1 VTGVQDWLLH
11 GFFLDE
17 LLVEPLT
24 GKVSGPGASGHLQPK
39 AAEVLQCLA
48 AESGSLLSRE
58 TLLNKVWGEG
68 KGSQEALSHT
78 VSEIRHVLGDHHE
91 DPHFIQTI
99 PTRGYRLLVEPRAA
113 SAEDLNATTTL
124 SDTRKTPFLKVLVRR
139 GVIQAGAAFLLVGWL
154 LIQVVDATAPNIGLP
169 NWTMVFITY
178 VVIVGFPLV
187 LVLAWFFEFAEGKL
201 YLDRGR
207 ESPTV
212 TMGLERNYL
221 TVVAAFAIAAL
232 STGFY
237 QITVGFEVPRG
248 ETDFSAE
255 LDRTPILI
263 EPNSIAVLPLLNID
277 GSAESQIF
285 GNGLAEDV
293 LDRLARIPGL
303 FVSSRGDAWSLPMN
317 ASSEQVRQ
325 RLRVAYFVEGSIRL
339 DGDDLRVVVQLIDS
353 ATGFHRVSRS
363 FNRKLE
369 DYAELQKEIT
379 NLIVANLRV
388 ALPETGLALTADYD
402 SADVDAYVLYR
413 RGKEI
418 LERPQTFALLEEAA
432 GLFEQALEVDSDYAA
447 AHAGLCQTYTASYQI
462 SDQPGFIA
470 KAETACAT
478 ALMASPNLHMVYS
491 ALGELFLETGR
502 EEDAEDAYL
511 NALEINSQDVQAMQ
525 GLAVAYEYQE
535 RFEEAEKLL
544 DQAIVLQPGNWRSID
559 SLGAFLFAG
568 GRYREAAVAFKQ
580 VVLLDPFN
588 WQGHG
593 NLGSALLMAGEFEAA
608 AVALQRSLDIQP
620 DRYYYSN
627 LGIIYYYLGQFD
639 KSVEIHRQAI
649 AMPPNSSFDWINL
662 GDALLFSSESDQA
675 PEAYRNAIV
684 IAESDLS
691 VNSKNVESL
700 YGMAWASAMLGE
712 PGQANDLI
720 DRAKSIDP
728 TNPYVQYY
736 DALLK
741 AAASDFDGAMNALQ
755 IAVDRGYPA
764 IMLENEPHLADL
776 GENDRFISLISE
788 QTDSGN

>member
-1 VTGVQDWLLH
+1 
-11 GFFLDE
+11 
-17 LLVEPLT
+17 
-24 GKVSGPGASGHLQPK
+24 
-39 AAEVLQCLA
+39 
-48 AESGSLLSRE
+48 
-58 TLLNKVWGEG
+58 
-68 KGSQEALSHT
+68 
-78 VSEIRHVLGDHHE
+78 
-91 DPHFIQTI
+91 
-99 PTRGYRLLVEPRAA
+99 
-113 SAEDLNATTTL
+113 
-124 SDTRKTPFLKVLVRR
+124 
-139 GVIQAGAAFLLVGWL
+139 
-154 LIQVVDATAPNIGLP
+154 
-169 NWTMVFITY
+169 
-178 VVIVGFPLV
+178 
-187 LVLAWFFEFAEGKL
+187 
-201 YLDRGR
+201 
-207 ESPTV
+207 
-212 TMGLERNYL
+212 
-221 TVVAAFAIAAL
+221 
-232 STGFY
+232 
-237 QITVGFEVPRG
+237 
-248 ETDFSAE
+248 
-255 LDRTPILI
+255 
-263 EPNSIAVLPLLNID
+263 
-277 GSAESQIF
+277 
-285 GNGLAEDV
+285 
-293 LDRLARIPGL
+293 
-303 FVSSRGDAWSLPMN
+303 
-317 ASSEQVRQ
+317 
-325 RLRVAYFVEGSIRL
+325 
-339 DGDDLRVVVQLIDS
+339 
-353 ATGFHRVSRS
+353 
-363 FNRKLE
+363 
-369 DYAELQKEIT
+369 
-379 NLIVANLRV
+379 
-388 ALPETGLALTADYD
+388 
-402 SADVDAYVLYR
+402 
-413 RGKEI
+413 
-418 LERPQTFALLEEAA
+418 
-432 GLFEQALEVDSDYAA
+432 
-447 AHAGLCQTYTASYQI
+447 
-462 SDQPGFIA
+462 
-470 KAETACAT
+470 
-478 ALMASPNLHMVYS
+478 MASPNLHMVYS
-491 ALGELFLETGR
+491 ALGELYLETGR

-608 AVALQRSLDIQP
+608 AAALQRSLDIQP

-755 IAVDRGYPA
+755 IAVDLGYPA

-788 QTDSGN
+788 QTYSGN